1 MEDRDIC
8 HDFIFR
14 SLSHYINATMHLLE
28 QPRRLCDSFDKVQ
41 GDTKTEVDRKTQGW
55 QTFEKAKLDFTLN
68 VCILLIGTRQKVYS
82 FSIIIHLGYWID
94 YGVFPERNWVTQCAV
109 LYIQMKESNSV
120 LNLFFR
126 RYFNALLTRLWHF
139 LFNMIFFPLPLAYL
153 NFRALVQLPKLKT
166 LHHRVTH
173 GFEP

>member
-1 MEDRDIC
+1 MANLWKGQIRF
-8 HDFIFR
+8 H
-14 SLSHYINATMHLLE
+14 
-28 QPRRLCDSFDKVQ
+28 
-41 GDTKTEVDRKTQGW
+41 TQCLYPVNW
-55 QTFEKAKLDFTLN
+55 YEA
-68 VCILLIGTRQKVYS
+68 KVYS

-94 YGVFPERNWVTQCAV
+94 YGVFLERNWVTQCAV

-173 GFEP
+173 RFEPWEITPVK